1 MEIQLCTIWQQ
12 GERTNN
18 REEMSKVISDSEL
31 ATSVKKA
38 TSVDETAP
46 KRKHVRCC
54 IVYTWDH
61 KSARAFF
68 NQLKSLPIQGDE
80 VQLFKALIT
89 LHKVLQEGHQS
100 ALKEAIKNMDWI
112 DSLGRSVHGDGF
124 KGYGRLIKEYVIY
137 LLKKLSFHRNHR
149 GFNGTFEYEEYVSL
163 VTVENPDE
171 GYEAILDLMALQDSL
186 DDFQRMIFSS
196 ISHDRKS
203 ECKISAL
210 VPLVAESYGIYKF
223 ITSMLRAIYR
233 STGSDDALEP
243 LRQRYDSQHS
253 RLFEFY
259 ADCSSI
265 RYLTSLITIPRL
277 PETPPNLFITDDD
290 DNSSVARPQ
299 SRQTVETNEPTPEPL
314 SAQPTMAPF
323 QQPIATQPTGVDFWN
338 TQQNVYEAEQAR
350 LAEQYQ
356 QQALA
361 QQQAAEQQRML
372 FEEQQR
378 QQAEQQRLAQ
388 EQLLREQLQNQAQG
402 RVAELERDLLTMR
415 QQYENDQLLLQ
426 QYDQR
431 VKALEQEIAT
441 TTESATQQIGSK
453 DELINNLQEQ
463 LTLWKNKYD
472 SLAKLYS
479 QLRQEHLTLLNK
491 FKKLQQKAASA
502 QEAIERREKLEK
514 DLKSKNVEL
523 AGLIRER
530 DRARLDLEKFKG
542 GKDNEVDQLELKVR
556 DLTLKLDD
564 AERSQSS
571 NLSSIFA
578 QHKKEIDELQSKLE
592 QQSRSIHPDLEQKL
606 KEKEEEIEIMQQ
618 TMDDAL
624 EELAAAQNS
633 NDAAINEQIDDV
645 LIDHLTKLTS
655 LVDAILASGIKR
667 IQDALYELDSPMQ
680 TGNQN
685 SSPEYLLSVIEKGS
699 SAATDFCTS
708 FNDFIADGPNGDHSE
723 IIRSLNEFTSSI
735 NDILMNVKGIVR
747 LAKSDAQADK
757 LVETGRATAEVSEDF
772 LISLLSDV
780 LEGTDEEKTD
790 VVINGNVKVQEKLQI
805 LTDLA
810 DDLAPRSTLKHV
822 SGDLGEV
829 VDSELNNAANAIASA
844 ATQLSGLL
852 SQPQDA
858 SVSKIDFDINKA
870 ILSAAVAV
878 TNAISILINA
888 AIDTQNEIVAQNK
901 GSGTRAQFYKK
912 HNRWTEGL
920 ISAAKAVAAS
930 TKILIETADGVLK
943 AKNSHEEL
951 IVASNEVAAA
961 TAQLVAASRV
971 KATFMSKTQDKLE
984 NASKTVTSACRT
996 LVTQVQDI
1004 LDKRANGGSDEV
1016 DYSKLTNHENKT
1028 MEMEQQV
1035 EILKLENALN
1045 AARKRLGEIRK
1056 YGYREGDSD
1065 EE

>member
-1 MEIQLCTIWQQ
+1 
-12 GERTNN
+12 
-18 REEMSKVISDSEL
+18 MSKTVSESEL
-31 ATSVKKA
+31 AASIKKA
-38 TSVDETAP
+38 TSVEESAP
-46 KRKHVRCC
+46 KRKHVRSC

-61 KSARAFF
+61 KSSRAFF
-68 NQLKSLPIQGDE
+68 TQLKLLPIQGDE

-89 LHKVLQEGHQS
+89 VHKVLQEGHQS
-100 ALKEAIKNMDWI
+100 ALKEAMRNMDWL

-124 KGYGRLIKEYVIY
+124 KGYGRLIREYVVF
-137 LLKKLSFHRNHR
+137 LLRKLNFHKNHR

-163 VTVENPDE
+163 VTVQNPDE
-171 GYEAILDLMALQDSL
+171 GYEAILDLMSLQDSL
-186 DDFQRMIFSS
+186 DDFQRLIFAS

-223 ITSMLRAIYR
+223 ITSMLRAIHR
-233 STGSDDALEP
+233 STGSDEALEP
-243 LRQRYDSQHS
+243 LRERYNSQHA

-277 PETPPNLFITDDD
+277 PDNAPDLLAKDDD
-290 DNSSVARPQ
+290 IDQENTRPE
-299 SRQTVETNEPTPEPL
+299 SRQTLETVSTPEVITE
-314 SAQPTMAPF
+314 QPTMSQF

-338 TQQNVYEAEQAR
+338 TQQNVFEAEQAR
-350 LAEQYQ
+350 LAEHLQ
-356 QQALA
+356 QQAFA
-361 QQQAAEQQRML
+361 QQQAAEQQRLL
-372 FEEQQR
+372 FEQQQR
-378 QQAEQQRLAQ
+378 EQVEQQRLAQ
-388 EQLLREQLQNQAQG
+388 EQLMRDQLQNQAQG

-441 TTESATQQIGSK
+441 TTQSATQQLGSK
-453 DELINNLQEQ
+453 DELINTLQEQ
-463 LTLWKNKYD
+463 LILWKNKYD

-479 QLRQEHLTLLNK
+479 QLRQEHLNLLNK

-514 DLKSKNVEL
+514 DVKSKNVEL

-530 DRARLDLEKFKG
+530 DRARLELEKLKG
-542 GKDNEVDQLELKVR
+542 GKDGEIDKLELQVR
-556 DLTLKLDD
+556 NLTLKLDES
-564 AERSQSS
+564 ERSQSS

-578 QHKKEIDELQSKLE
+578 QHKKEIEELRSKLDE
-592 QQSRSIHPDLEQKL
+592 QSRSFSPDLEQKL
-606 KEKEEEIEIMQQ
+606 REKEEELEIMQQ

-624 EELAAAQNS
+624 EELAAAQNT
-633 NDAAINEQIDDV
+633 NEEAINEQIDTI
-645 LIDHLTKLTS
+645 LIDHLTKLIS

-685 SSPEYLLSVIEKGS
+685 SSPEYLLSVIEKASS
-699 SAATDFCTS
+699 SATEFSNS

-723 IIRSLNEFTSSI
+723 IIRSMNEFTSAIS
-735 NDILMNVKGIVR
+735 DVLMNSKGIVR
-747 LAKSDAQADK
+747 LAKIDSEAEQ
-757 LVETGRATAEVSEDF
+757 LVKSARSTGEESEDF
-772 LISLLSDV
+772 LISLLSDA
-780 LEGTDEEKTD
+780 LDGTDDQKTD
-790 VVINGNVKVQEKLQI
+790 VVINGNLGVQQKLKI
-805 LTDLA
+805 LTELA
-810 DDLAPRSTLKHV
+810 EALGPRSALKNV
-822 SGDLGEV
+822 SGDLSEV
-829 VDSELNNAANAIASA
+829 VDSELNNAAMVISA
-844 ATQLSGLL
+844 AASQLTSLL
-852 SQPQDA
+852 SQPQDS
-858 SVSKIDFDINKA
+858 SVSKIDLDINRA
-870 ILSAAVAV
+870 ILDAAVAI
-878 TNAISILINA
+878 TNAIGLLINA

-901 GSGTRAQFYKK
+901 GAGTRAQFYKK

-943 AKNSHEEL
+943 GKNTHEEL
-951 IVASNEVAAA
+951 VVASNEVAAS

-984 NASKTVTSACRT
+984 ATSKIVSSACRT
-996 LVTQVQDI
+996 LVNQVQDI
-1004 LDKRANGGSDEV
+1004 LNLRSNGDVSNV
-1016 DYSKLTNHENKT
+1016 DFSKLSNHENKT
-1028 MEMEQQV
+1028 VEMEQQV
-1035 EILKLENALN
+1035 EILKLENALS

-1056 YGYREGDSD
+1056 YGYRDGDSD
-1065 EE
+1065 EEKDISSQ

>member
-1 MEIQLCTIWQQ
+1 
-12 GERTNN
+12 
-18 REEMSKVISDSEL
+18 MSKNVSDSEL
-31 ATSVKKA
+31 IGSIRKA
-38 TSVDETAP
+38 TSADETAP
-46 KRKHVRCC
+46 KRKHVRAC

-61 KSARAFF
+61 KSGRGFF
-68 NQLKSLPIQGDE
+68 NQLKTLPIQGDE
-80 VQLFKALIT
+80 IQLFKALIT
-89 LHKVLQEGHQS
+89 IHKVMQEGHQS
-100 ALKEAIKNMDWI
+100 VLHEAMRNVDWL

-124 KGYGRLIKEYVIY
+124 KGYGRLIREYVTY
-137 LLKKLSFHRNHR
+137 LLRKLHFHKNHR
-149 GFNGTFEYEEYVSL
+149 GFNGTFEYEEYISL
-163 VTVENPDE
+163 VTVSDPDE

-186 DDFQRMIFSS
+186 DDFQRVIFAS

-223 ITSMLRAIYR
+223 ITSMLRAIHR
-233 STGSDDALEP
+233 STGSDEALEP
-243 LRQRYDSQHS
+243 LRQRYDSQHA
-253 RLFEFY
+253 RLYEFY

-277 PETPPNLFITDDD
+277 PESPPDLLDRDEDDD
-290 DNSSVARPQ
+290 DQMDRPE
-299 SRQTVETNEPTPEPL
+299 SHQTVDTEPTPEPI
-314 SAQPTMAPF
+314 SEQPTMAQF
-323 QQPIATQPTGVDFWN
+323 QQPIPTQPTGVDFWN

-350 LAEQYQ
+350 IAQERA
-356 QQALA
+356 QQALF
-361 QQQAAEQQRML
+361 QQQQAEQQRIL
-372 FEEQQR
+372 FDQQQR
-378 QQAEQQRLAQ
+378 EQAEQQRLAQ
-388 EQLLREQLQNQAQG
+388 EQFARQQLQSQAEG
-402 RVAELERDLLTMR
+402 RVAELERNLLATR
-415 QQYENDQLLLQ
+415 QLYENDQLLLQ

-431 VKALEQEIAT
+431 VKALENEIT
-441 TTESATQQIGSK
+441 TTTQSATEQIGSK

-463 LTLWKNKYD
+463 LNLWKNKYD

-479 QLRQEHLTLLNK
+479 QLRQEHLNLLNK

-530 DRARLDLEKFKG
+530 DRARLELEKLKG
-542 GKDNEVDQLELKVR
+542 GKDNEIDKLELRIR
-556 DLTLKLDD
+556 DLTLKLDSS
-564 AERSQSS
+564 ERSQSS
-571 NLSSIFA
+571 NLSSVFA
-578 QHKKEIDELQSKLE
+578 QHKKEIDELKTQLE
-592 QQSRSIHPDLEQKL
+592 QRSFDPDMDQKL
-606 KEKEEEIEIMQQ
+606 RDKEEELEIMQQ

-624 EELAAAQNS
+624 EELAAAQNA
-633 NDAAINEQIDDV
+633 NDDAINEQIDNV

-685 SSPEYLLSVIEKGS
+685 SSAEYLLSVIEKAS
-699 SAATDFCTS
+699 SSATDFSNS

-723 IIRSLNEFTSSI
+723 IIRSINEFTTAI
-735 NDILMNVKGIVR
+735 GDVLMNSKGIIR
-747 LAKSDAQADK
+747 LAKTDSDADEF
-757 LVETGRATAEVSEDF
+757 VRAARSTAEASEDF

-780 LEGTDEEKTD
+780 LEGSDEEKTD
-790 VVINGNVKVQEKLQI
+790 VVINGNFNVQEKFQI

-810 DDLAPRSTLKHV
+810 DRLAPKSTLKNI

-829 VDSELNNAANAIASA
+829 VDSELGNAAKAISA
-844 ATQLSGLL
+844 AASQLTSLL
-852 SQPQDA
+852 SQPHDS
-858 SVSKIDFDINKA
+858 SVSKVDFDINKA

-878 TNAISILINA
+878 TNAISLLIHA
-888 AIDTQNEIVAQNK
+888 AIDTQHEIVAQNK

-920 ISAAKAVAAS
+920 ISAAKAVAGS

-943 AKNSHEEL
+943 NKNSHEEL
-951 IVASNEVAAA
+951 IVASNEVAAS

-984 NASKTVTSACRT
+984 DASKTVSSACRM
-996 LVTQVQDI
+996 LVNQVQNI
-1004 LDKRANGGSDEV
+1004 LNQRSNVDVGDV
-1016 DYSKLTNHENKT
+1016 DYAKLTNHENKT

-1045 AARKRLGEIRK
+1045 SARKRLGEIRK
-1056 YGYREGDSD
+1056 YGYRDGDSD
-1065 EE
+1065 DEG

>member
-1 MEIQLCTIWQQ
+1 
-12 GERTNN
+12 
-18 REEMSKVISDSEL
+18 MSKTVSESEL
-31 ATSVKKA
+31 AASIKKA
-38 TSVDETAP
+38 TSAEESAP
-46 KRKHVRCC
+46 KRKHVRSC

-61 KSARAFF
+61 KSSRAFF
-68 NQLKSLPIQGDE
+68 TQLKLLPIQGDE

-89 LHKVLQEGHQS
+89 VHKVLQEGHQS
-100 ALKEAIKNMDWI
+100 ALKEAMRNMDWL

-124 KGYGRLIKEYVIY
+124 KGYGRLIREYVVY
-137 LLKKLSFHRNHR
+137 LLRKLNFHKNHR

-163 VTVENPDE
+163 VTVQNPDE
-171 GYEAILDLMALQDSL
+171 GYEAILDLMSLQDSL
-186 DDFQRMIFSS
+186 DDFQRLIFAS

-223 ITSMLRAIYR
+223 ITSMLRAIHR
-233 STGSDDALEP
+233 STGSDEALEP
-243 LRQRYDSQHS
+243 LRERYNSQHA

-277 PETPPNLFITDDD
+277 PDNAPDLLAKDDD
-290 DNSSVARPQ
+290 IDQEITRPE
-299 SRQTVETNEPTPEPL
+299 SRQTLETVSTPEVITE
-314 SAQPTMAPF
+314 QPTMAQF

-338 TQQNVYEAEQAR
+338 TQQNVFEAEQAR
-350 LAEQYQ
+350 LAEQLQ
-356 QQALA
+356 QQAFA
-361 QQQAAEQQRML
+361 QQQAAEQQRLL
-372 FEEQQR
+372 FEQQQR
-378 QQAEQQRLAQ
+378 EQVEQQRLAQ
-388 EQLLREQLQNQAQG
+388 EQLMRDQLQNQAQG

-441 TTESATQQIGSK
+441 TTQSATQQLGSK
-453 DELINNLQEQ
+453 DELINTLQEQ

-479 QLRQEHLTLLNK
+479 QLRQEHLNLLNK

-514 DLKSKNVEL
+514 DVKSKNVEL

-530 DRARLDLEKFKG
+530 DRARLELEKLKG
-542 GKDNEVDQLELKVR
+542 GKDGEIDKLELQVR
-556 DLTLKLDD
+556 NLTLKLDES
-564 AERSQSS
+564 ERSQSS
-571 NLSSIFA
+571 NLSSIFS
-578 QHKKEIDELQSKLE
+578 QHKKEIEELKSKLDE
-592 QQSRSIHPDLEQKL
+592 QSRSFSPDLEQKL
-606 KEKEEEIEIMQQ
+606 REKEEELEIMQQ

-624 EELAAAQNS
+624 EELAAAQNT
-633 NDAAINEQIDDV
+633 NEEAINEQIDTV
-645 LIDHLTKLTS
+645 LIDHLTKLIS

-667 IQDALYELDSPMQ
+667 IQDAIYELDSPMQ

-685 SSPEYLLSVIEKGS
+685 SSPEYLLSVIEKASS
-699 SAATDFCTS
+699 SATEFSNS

-723 IIRSLNEFTSSI
+723 IIRSMNEFTSAIS
-735 NDILMNVKGIVR
+735 DVLMNSKGIVR
-747 LAKSDAQADK
+747 LAKTDSEAEQ
-757 LVETGRATAEVSEDF
+757 LVKSARSTGEESEDF

-780 LEGTDEEKTD
+780 LDGTDDQKTD
-790 VVINGNVKVQEKLQI
+790 VVINGNLGVQEKLQI
-805 LTDLA
+805 LTELA
-810 DDLAPRSTLKHV
+810 EALGPRTTLKNV
-822 SGDLGEV
+822 SGDLSEV
-829 VDSELNNAANAIASA
+829 VDLELNNAAMVISSA
-844 ATQLSGLL
+844 ASQLTSLL
-852 SQPQDA
+852 SQPQD
-858 SVSKIDFDINKA
+858 SSLSKIDIDINRA
-870 ILSAAVAV
+870 ILDAAVSI
-878 TNAISILINA
+878 TNAIGLLINA

-901 GSGTRAQFYKK
+901 GAGTRAQFYKK

-943 AKNSHEEL
+943 GKNTHEEL
-951 IVASNEVAAA
+951 IVASNEVAAS

-984 NASKTVTSACRT
+984 AASKTVSSACRT
-996 LVTQVQDI
+996 LVNQVQDI
-1004 LDKRANGGSDEV
+1004 LNLKSNGDVSTV
-1016 DYSKLTNHENKT
+1016 DFSKLSNHENKT
-1028 MEMEQQV
+1028 VEMEQQV
-1035 EILKLENALN
+1035 EILKLENALS

-1056 YGYREGDSD
+1056 YGYRDGDSD